1 MGAAMGPYPGPG
13 LSQPPGPPPP
23 PPQRVSNPNYAGPGA
38 SVLPPAQTNMN
49 GSGPGALPPFG
60 RGASPRP
67 EVRPILDN
75 RMPSPKSGYPHQQQQ
90 QYPHHPD
97 ISNPGG
103 IEGGAPAPASALAA
117 AEAAAAERNGD
128 RPGSVGPKRMR
139 EWEEDTSMKKPASD
153 ENRARLDDMH
163 IAVLLPLLVKAS
175 AVALLRLAVPK
186 IRDAW
191 TINVVRI
198 SDVLRINAVSRN
210 SVEPTRTITRLKP
223 RTTLRLTHC
232 PRIICHQCSRVLH
245 PFILRCTSSLHHR
258 LHLRPRTTR
267 AKRESSVKENN
278 EIGNSES
285 ESSGKENGLRF
296 RRLRHHQLVSQNVP
310 HAKWTLM
317 RTMMMRLMRTRRVVL
332 RRLQHRDLV
341 RLLEKLRRHHQRV
354 RMAMSM
360 ALQTANQR
368 WKSRLTIRFFLLL
381 VMTVD
386 DSVEVLYC
394 SSNKL

>member
-1 MGAAMGPYPGPG
+1 M
-13 LSQPPGPPPP
+13 
-23 PPQRVSNPNYAGPGA
+23 RI
-38 SVLPPAQTNMN
+38 VLDWMICT
-49 GSGPGALPPFG
+49 
-60 RGASPRP
+60 
-67 EVRPILDN
+67 
-75 RMPSPKSGYPHQQQQ
+75 
-90 QYPHHPD
+90 
-97 ISNPGG
+97 
-103 IEGGAPAPASALAA
+103 
-117 AEAAAAERNGD
+117 
-128 RPGSVGPKRMR
+128 
-139 EWEEDTSMKKPASD
+139 
-153 ENRARLDDMH
+153 

>member
-1 MGAAMGPYPGPG
+1 M
-13 LSQPPGPPPP
+13 
-23 PPQRVSNPNYAGPGA
+23 RI
-38 SVLPPAQTNMN
+38 VLDWMICT
-49 GSGPGALPPFG
+49 
-60 RGASPRP
+60 
-67 EVRPILDN
+67 
-75 RMPSPKSGYPHQQQQ
+75 
-90 QYPHHPD
+90 
-97 ISNPGG
+97 
-103 IEGGAPAPASALAA
+103 
-117 AEAAAAERNGD
+117 
-128 RPGSVGPKRMR
+128 
-139 EWEEDTSMKKPASD
+139 
-153 ENRARLDDMH
+153 

-198 SDVLRINAVSRN
+198 SDVLRINA
-210 SVEPTRTITRLKP
+210 EPTRTITRLKP
-223 RTTLRLTHC
+223 RPTLRLTHC

-310 HAKWTLM
+310 HAKWT
-317 RTMMMRLMRTRRVVL
+317 MMRLMRTRRVVL